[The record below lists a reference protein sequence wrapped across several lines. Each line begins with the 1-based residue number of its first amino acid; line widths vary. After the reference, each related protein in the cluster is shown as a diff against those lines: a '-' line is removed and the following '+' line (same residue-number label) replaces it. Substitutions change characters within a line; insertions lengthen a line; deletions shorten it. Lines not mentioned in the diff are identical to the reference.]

1 MSKLITPPDAN
12 RRKSGSQF
20 PKGVSGNP
28 AGRPVGIVDRRARL
42 RAMVE
47 DKGEEI
53 IQMLLNQAL
62 EGDGRALAL
71 VASQLLPTPP
81 KATLEPIRLDG
92 IKPGASLADIATAAA
107 QAAAVGE
114 LSPDHAATLV
124 AMLRGAAELTEIAD
138 LRAAVERLE
147 ATR

>member
-1 MSKLITPPDAN
+1 MNKLIPRPDPIKE
-12 RRKSGSQF
+12 KSGRF
-20 PKGVSGNP
+20 PKGMSGNP
-28 AGRPVGIVDRRARL
+28 SGRPVGIVDRRARL

-53 IQMLLNQAL
+53 IQTLLSQAL

-92 IKPGASLADIATAAA
+92 IKPGASLADIANATA
-107 QAAAVGE
+107 QAAAIGD
-114 LSPDHAATLV
+114 LSPDHAAALI
-124 AMLRGAAELTEIAD
+124 ALLRGAAELTEIAD
-138 LRAAVERLE
+138 LRAAVDRLE

>member
-1 MSKLITPPDAN
+1 MSNLLAQSDAN
-12 RRKSGSQF
+12 RAKSGGKY

-47 DKGEEI
+47 SEGEAI
-53 IQMLLNQAL
+53 IQTLLDQAL
-62 EGDGRALAL
+62 AGDGRALAL
-71 VASQLLPTPP
+71 VASQILPTPP

-92 IKPGASLADIATAAA
+92 IKPGATLAEIATAAA
-107 QAAAVGE
+107 QAAAAGE

-147 ATR
+147 AAK